1 LIGIGLVSR
10 LRGRGFAGSGGHHDC
25 SVGRD
30 GLVLLMM
37 LMMNYVTYSRE
48 GVVPL
53 YDVSM

>member
-1 LIGIGLVSR
+1 
-10 LRGRGFAGSGGHHDC
+10 
-25 SVGRD
+25 VGRD

-53 YDVSM
+53 DDVSM